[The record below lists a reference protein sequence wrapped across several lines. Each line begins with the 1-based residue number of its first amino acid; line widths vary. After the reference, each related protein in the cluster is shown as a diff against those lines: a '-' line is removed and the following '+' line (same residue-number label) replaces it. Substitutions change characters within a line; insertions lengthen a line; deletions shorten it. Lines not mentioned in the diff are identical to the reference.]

1 MSDNNTDPILPI
13 PSDLDD
19 QVWQVQEKLQDLR
32 RMTLE
37 LGRRYRE
44 LGQSPESLRT
54 DNLGKPI
61 SPATATKFTQIWL
74 SDADTTLERAQEQL
88 HHARTFSSRL
98 SLTDQADQHREQ
110 QLARQ
115 RGERRRT
122 R

>member
-1 MSDNNTDPILPI
+1 MSNNANEPILPI

-37 LGRRYRE
+37 LQRRYRE
-44 LGQSPESLRT
+44 LAQSPESLRT

-61 SPATATKFTQIWL
+61 SPAAATEFARTWL
-74 SDADTTLERAQEQL
+74 GDTDTTLERAQEQL
-88 HHARTFSSRL
+88 AHARTFSSRL
-98 SLTDQADQHREQ
+98 SLTDQASEERDHR
-110 QLARQ
+110 LAERTQ
-115 RGERRRT
+115 RPRRT